1 MTDNL
6 TKSEL
11 PLATHFYRTYVNTK
25 LLEILTLDYLVSP
38 LNLQKIKNVEIAIF
52 NYSVRYSETI
62 NKNWNDPAF
71 VKCYSN
77 KARHILLNLN
87 PHSYIHNISLLSRYL
102 NDEFSCV
109 YLCFHMGHIEMFPER
124 FTSALKDNLE
134 TAKLSWT
141 VQLDPDTAHDG
152 LLTCRVC
159 KSKRTVFH
167 SLQVRSG
174 DEGMI
179 NFASCLSCKHNWKFS

>member
-6 TKSEL
+6 TTAL
-11 PLATHFYRTYVNTK
+11 PTATHFYRNYVNTK
-25 LLEILTLDYLVSP
+25 LLEILTLDYIVSP

-109 YLCFHMGHIEMFPER
+109 YLCFNMGHIEMFPER

-134 TAKLSWT
+134 TDKLSWS
-141 VQLDPDTAHDG
+141 VQLDPDTMPDG
-152 LLTCRVC
+152 MFPCTKC
-159 KSKRTVFH
+159 KSKRTSFFMLN
-167 SLQVRSG
+167 SRRG
-174 DEGMI
+174 DEGSVI
-179 NFASCLSCKHNWKFS
+179 TVNCLVCRHTWKFS